1 MLPDPLGSGTFYPWQ
16 VSFDFN
22 NGAIIGLTALYDQPV
37 TIDDLHTAV
46 NERYGQ
52 WAVPYFRRGPMRIWR
67 IEPEKFVI
75 SMSTNDDGMVQV
87 IYLAFD
93 PKHPVSDPVRKKLL
107 ERIDASHPDP
117 FARKMVVDSMTPE
130 SR

>member
-1 MLPDPLGSGTFYPWQ
+1 
-16 VSFDFN
+16 
-22 NGAIIGLTALYDQPV
+22 
-37 TIDDLHTAV
+37 
-46 NERYGQ
+46 
-52 WAVPYFRRGPMRIWR
+52 MRIWR